1 MASAA
6 YNLEQ
11 RKIGLEKYIKI
22 YGIEL
27 LNKIAREKKGVDILE
42 MTTIDLGN
50 LKTTLDNPGFVEFI
64 KTEKRLPTVSEG
76 RSLGYRSSD
85 IRAAEKLKN
94 PPKIPTDTSPVY
106 NKAEGYIYKRGGGG
120 GNKGRVV
127 YAKTKLGNQ
136 YTKVNP
142 MRSVEEVQKV
152 IDNAPE
158 LEINGKK
165 FKQTAADLTS

>member
-85 IRAAEKLKN
+85 I
-94 PPKIPTDTSPVY
+94 
-106 NKAEGYIYKRGGGG
+106 
-120 GNKGRVV
+120 
-127 YAKTKLGNQ
+127 
-136 YTKVNP
+136 
-142 MRSVEEVQKV
+142 
-152 IDNAPE
+152 
-158 LEINGKK
+158 
-165 FKQTAADLTS
+165 